1 MKSLSRFACGI
12 TVLMLL
18 IVALPFRS
26 FADVIAPAPFRVD
39 ESYAQE
45 LETDSNPNDNVVLDP
60 SEEVTLDDMAPGYG
74 DNADA
79 LKAVNGMTNIL
90 LIGLDAR
97 PGEKTGRSDSMI
109 LMTLDADHNCIK
121 LTSFMRDLYVEI
133 PGRKNNRLNAAFVF
147 GGPELLMRT
156 LKQNFGVDVDHYVAV
171 NFSSLGSLIDQ
182 LGGLTLTVEDKYLP
196 RLNAVIKQDNIVLGI
211 ALDDGLLAEAGEQ
224 HMTGKQAQAYARYR
238 YGTPDGDAGRTVR
251 QREVVLKCMEK
262 IKELSMDKMVTLA
275 LTNMDKVITD
285 MSLLDVVALAPA
297 AFQLKDADVRQLRIP
312 IDGSYSAQT
321 ISGMAVYVPN
331 RTKNLQAM
339 TDFITAE

>member
-1 MKSLSRFACGI
+1 MMKSLLRYACGI
-12 TVLMLL
+12 LALTL
-18 IVALPFRS
+18 IISALSVGS

-39 ESYAQE
+39 EQYARE
-45 LETDSNPNDNVVLDP
+45 LETDTGSVDDVILDP
-60 SEEVTLDDMAPGYG
+60 SEEVTLDDMEPSP
-74 DNADA
+74 DA
-79 LKAVNGMTNIL
+79 LKVINGMTNIL
-90 LIGLDAR
+90 LVGLDAR
-97 PGEKTGRSDSMI
+97 PGEKTGRSDSMM

-133 PGRKNNRLNAAFVF
+133 PGRKNNRLNSAFVF
-147 GGPELLMRT
+147 GGADLLMRT

-211 ALDDGLLAEAGEQ
+211 AMDDGLLAEAGEQ

-262 IKELSMDKMVTLA
+262 IKDLSMDKMVTLA

-285 MSLLDVVALAPA
+285 MSVLDVVALAPA

-331 RTKNLQAM
+331 RSKNLQAM
-339 TDFITAE
+339 TDFIMEE